1 MLSGYPPRRNIG
13 KGHKVWCCF
22 CQSMV
27 EEQHLAPV
35 AMMNQLNNLLSMLDL
50 VQDCLQ
56 DDAVV
61 FPTSTKSHFFLQIY
75 CPWESLDLNFKK
87 KQHRLLQSCFP
98 WRRHVT
104 FRLSN
109 LLVQSLL
116 SGWICPV
123 RLNLLLCQ
131 VEFAPPFE
139 EKNFPQPNPLVFQN
153 PSTNTFSGTREV

>member
-1 MLSGYPPRRNIG
+1 MLFLPEHGWGTTSCTSCNDEPTEQFTFDARFGAGLSPG
-13 KGHKVWCCF
+13 WCCGF
-22 CQSMV
+22 P
-27 EEQHLAPV
+27 HIHKKPFLFA
-35 AMMNQLNNLLSMLDL
+35 NLLPLGIIGSK
-50 VQDCLQ
+50 LQ
-56 DDAVV
+56 
-61 FPTSTKSHFFLQIY
+61 
-75 CPWESLDLNFKK
+75 K